1 MLVVI
6 STSTAVKEESRVLQ
20 LLEIV
25 EMVLFAIQIVTQ
37 TSEQCMPSLQQ
48 LREEVSVQL
57 DSTVPDKLLDLKIAE
72 LAHITPILDVAPAR
86 VVLQAYTA
94 TLLR

>member
-25 EMVLFAIQIVTQ
+25 EMVLFAIQTVTQ

-57 DSTVPDKLLDLKIAE
+57 DSTVPDKLLDLKIA
-72 LAHITPILDVAPAR
+72 
-86 VVLQAYTA
+86 Q
-94 TLLR
+94 

>member
-1 MLVVI
+1 MLLVI
-6 STSTAVKEESRVLQ
+6 CTNTAVKEESRVFQ

-25 EMVLFAIQIVTQ
+25 EMVLFAIQTVTQ

-57 DSTVPDKLLDLKIAE
+57 DSTVPDKLLDLEIA
-72 LAHITPILDVAPAR
+72 
-86 VVLQAYTA
+86 Q
-94 TLLR
+94 